1 MKPVS
6 PCGHG
11 ISAVV
16 FEGVSLQIDCS
27 GHVRRSI
34 PQPRVQRLPHSSSA
48 SAQCPPSMHRREI
61 WPW

>member
-34 PQPRVQRLPHSSSA
+34 AQSRAQRLPHSSSA
-48 SAQCPPSMHRREI
+48 SAQ
-61 WPW
+61 